1 LNSDR
6 VEAATR
12 GSTSDEA
19 DQEGVMAA
27 DEADLHDDIPG
38 LPPGLGRM
46 VARAAAGDES
56 VMPQLCT
63 LLERHPIVW
72 ESVGDLANRAEVAL
86 LQYLAGRDLFV
97 HEATRRKMA
106 ALRAELAPQ
115 GPLESLLGGRLVLAW
130 ADVSAAQFESFRLAA
145 SAPRDVGL
153 HRVLQARL
161 DGANKRFLA
170 ATRSLALIRKLLAQA
185 NGRGSAAPKEP
196 AAPQEEAWAAVPEP
210 GLLVPPQRQASRL
223 EAVA

>member
-1 LNSDR
+1 MNSDR

-106 ALRAELAPQ
+106 ALRAELAQ
-115 GPLESLLGGRLVLAW
+115 N
-130 ADVSAAQFESFRLAA
+130 LAA
-145 SAPRDVGL
+145 LSEVCD
-153 HRVLQARL
+153 RVPGSTADQEGDREMSE
-161 DGANKRFLA
+161 DFA
-170 ATRSLALIRKLLAQA
+170 A
-185 NGRGSAAPKEP
+185 
-196 AAPQEEAWAAVPEP
+196 
-210 GLLVPPQRQASRL
+210 
-223 EAVA
+223 